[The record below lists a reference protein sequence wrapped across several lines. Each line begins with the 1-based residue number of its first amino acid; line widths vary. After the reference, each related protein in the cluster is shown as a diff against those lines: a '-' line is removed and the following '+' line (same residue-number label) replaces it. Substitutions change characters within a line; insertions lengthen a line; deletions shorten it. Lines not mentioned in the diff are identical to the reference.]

1 MELLRHTV
9 PPRTPSER
17 LDRYLAHVF
26 PTLSRSRVQRLI
38 LKGRVRAG
46 ETRIQ
51 RPSYPVHPGQEFLVE
66 VPEEESST
74 LRPERI
80 PLEIVHEDEFLLVVD
95 KPAGMAVHPGAGR
108 SSGTLANALL
118 GYGARLSGMG
128 GPAKPGLVHR
138 LDKDTSGLLVVAKD
152 DATHWKL
159 SEQFAGRQVRRVY
172 LAAVQGVVARDEG
185 TVTAPIGRHPTRRT
199 RMAVRYGEGR
209 ESVTR
214 YKVLRRFPR
223 ATLLELVPETGRMHQ
238 LRVHL
243 ASIGHPILGDRAYG
257 VAGGFA
263 RQALHAHRLGFR
275 HPGLDQWVEFVSPIP
290 KDFERDLERLAA
302 KPLAAKPP

>member
-9 PPRTPSER
+9 PPHVHPER
-17 LDRYLAHVF
+17 LDRYLARIF
-26 PTLSRSRVQRLI
+26 PALSRSRLQRLI
-38 LKGRVRAG
+38 LQGRVRAG
-46 ETRIQ
+46 ERKVQ

-66 VPEEESST
+66 VPEEETPT

-80 PLEIVHEDEFLLVVD
+80 PLEVVHEDEFLLVVD

-118 GYGARLSGMG
+118 GYGARLSAMG
-128 GPAKPGLVHR
+128 GAVKPGLVHR

-152 DATHWKL
+152 DGTHWKL
-159 SEQFAGRQVRRVY
+159 SQQFAGRQVRRVY
-172 LAAVQGVVARDEG
+172 LAVVQGVVPRDEG
-185 TVTAPIGRHPTRRT
+185 TIAAPIGRHPTRRT
-199 RMAVRYGEGR
+199 RMAVRYEGGR

-223 ATLLELVPETGRMHQ
+223 ATLLELTPETGRMHQ

-243 ASIGHPILGDRAYG
+243 ASIGHPILGDREYG
-257 VAGGFA
+257 VAGGFS

-275 HPGLDQWVEFVSPIP
+275 HPGLDRWVEFVSPLP
-290 KDFERDLERLAA
+290 KDLERDLECLAGKA
-302 KPLAAKPP
+302 